1 MQYVACSHKNV
12 NSKLCNRNW
21 KIDSNAVSF
30 SVLFFFCSLISNSLN
45 INSNGHSPATENATS
60 LNRGFQRRLNIA
72 PLNFDDNSN
81 GSPIKMSEEMS
92 MYSGNTPQ
100 GSPRP
105 CSISPCSELLSP
117 SRECESIEERH
128 DFDYNSMDSGYSQ
141 NISQKMFT
149 FAQPALPVKRSD
161 TISPPK
167 SAKRDSPKSISCFR
181 SFNSLSSD
189 SMESMDDD
197 CMDLLDMEALDENAQ
212 LPTSFNTIIS
222 GNIKSNSSYNDES
235 DHDNSYT
242 MKTQSRSQITISRTP
257 MFRRCL
263 SMTDGNVNRG
273 RTHETTSTPEMFKAI
288 PEMDT
293 SFECLSKTFKRPE
306 PPSVVSPIQSKR
318 YKQSVEDKEN
328 LNEMQ
333 VSRPVLRKSLSM
345 NDDLIMN
352 ALSRCKYLQI
362 SAIKSLYFKLI
373 NGHEFH

>member
-1 MQYVACSHKNV
+1 MCREGIDRFIIKICNHKNV
-12 NSKLCNRNW
+12 KSKLCNRYR
-21 KIDSNAVSF
+21 KFDSNVVYFFVLASF
-30 SVLFFFCSLISNSLN
+30 YSLISNSLN
-45 INSNGHSPATENATS
+45 INSNGQSPAMENVTP

-72 PLNFDDNSN
+72 PLNFDDCSN

-117 SRECESIEERH
+117 SHECESIEERH

-161 TISPPK
+161 TTISPPK

-222 GNIKSNSSYNDES
+222 GNIKSNSSYNGDS

-242 MKTQSRSQITISRTP
+242 LNTQSRSSQITISRTP
-257 MFRRCL
+257 VFRRCL
-263 SMTDGNVNRG
+263 SMTDGNVNRT

-293 SFECLSKTFKRPE
+293 SFECLTKTFKRPE
-306 PPSVVSPIQSKR
+306 PPSVGSPIQSKR

-333 VSRPVLRKSLSM
+333 VLRPILRKSLSM

-352 ALSRCKYLQI
+352 ALSRCKYFQI
-362 SAIKSLYFKLI
+362 PAI
-373 NGHEFH
+373 NH